1 MDKVLK
7 YAGHL
12 RMEIPI
18 FLYMLSSFIKFP
30 VFQNLAYEKICYQH
44 YHDDVLCSNASAYY
58 KDKSIQAEANH
69 FIFASSMILT
79 LPSILSTLILGA
91 VSDNRSIKI
100 PLLLPYVGLVFASLN
115 YIVQGI
121 LLHANANYMLIS
133 DAIFGACGGYICIIS
148 TTLTYGVKTTRL
160 QHRSYRIAGVE
171 GAIGLGGTLGYVLSG
186 TIREAFGYAYTFLFI
201 LILISIA
208 FFYVLILA
216 KEEVR
221 IREDN
226 SIGFCSSILSYI
238 RKIICDFYFVLT
250 KPRAF
255 RNILALNLIGL
266 GCELF
271 IFAGLMDIQFSYM
284 RYKLGWGDKA
294 YGWFSGLS
302 YGLTTLAILILYPF
316 LRSKGVTD
324 GILGCAGMVTKI
336 ASLIML
342 AFLKSEAM
350 AYSIAVVTILNRFV
364 STGFR
369 VFISSLL
376 ETDEQ
381 GKIFSVISLLD
392 GVTSLCA
399 TSMYNMVY
407 PKTLDFFP
415 GFLFLLSAALL
426 IFPIIVL
433 FISDRTVHYH
443 RLEVDSHSSDEAP
456 PSPTPAETSSTM

>member
-79 LPSILSTLILGA
+79 LPSIISTLVLGA

-216 KEEVR
+216 KEEVK

-226 SIGFCSSILSYI
+226 SI
-238 RKIICDFYFVLT
+238 
-250 KPRAF
+250 
-255 RNILALNLIGL
+255 
-266 GCELF
+266 
-271 IFAGLMDIQFSYM
+271 GLMDIQFSYM

-342 AFLKSEAM
+342 AFLKNEAM